1 MYQTKKWPEKLSANV
16 LHTKYTV
23 FVHFLLFRR
32 KELMVFFVKIS
43 FFGHFQREYVW
54 KENWSWKPCSQYPKK
69 RANIAVALSL
79 TAEQFEFI
87 WNCGNLHNK
96 VKLNGK
102 KLPYV
107 STYHGIVVVQYPNG
121 TCKKN
126 PSYQPYITE
135 DSSEFLAKVNAIFLL
150 FSEYISFSRHGNLLK
165 APLLSLTR
173 IKST

>member
-1 MYQTKKWPEKLSANV
+1 M
-16 LHTKYTV
+16 
-23 FVHFLLFRR
+23 
-32 KELMVFFVKIS
+32 KIS

-150 FSEYISFSRHGNLLK
+150 FFWIYFILK
-165 APLLSLTR
+165 AWEFVKSPPPLSHKNQEHLERTKR
-173 IKST
+173 YGNNTICIHTAFQNWTVFF